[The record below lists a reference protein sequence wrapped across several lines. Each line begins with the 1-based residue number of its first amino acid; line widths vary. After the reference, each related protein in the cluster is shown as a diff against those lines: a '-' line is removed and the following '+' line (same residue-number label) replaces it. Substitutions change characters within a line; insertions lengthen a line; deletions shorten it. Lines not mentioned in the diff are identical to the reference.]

1 MPLWFHFSK
10 RRRGLK
16 EDLLS
21 KKKTEFIARKFD
33 LLKLREEKRE
43 DFFFLLKELNALEIK
58 DIYSDLYSLNRS

>member
-10 RRRGLK
+10 RRRDLK

-43 DFFFLLKELNALEIK
+43 DFFSFLKNLML
-58 DIYSDLYSLNRS
+58 